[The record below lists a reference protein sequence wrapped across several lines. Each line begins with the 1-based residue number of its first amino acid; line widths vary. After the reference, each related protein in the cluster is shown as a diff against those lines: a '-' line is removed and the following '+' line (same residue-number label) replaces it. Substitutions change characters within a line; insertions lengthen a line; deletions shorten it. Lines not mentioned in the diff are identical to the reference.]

1 MDLVGIGTF
10 LVLIGAFMAF
20 VVMNKATAM
29 PDTEENLPRRVQLA
43 NQFNGWSM
51 VAFAGIFIS
60 FIGLLFT

>member
-29 PDTEENLPRRVQLA
+29 PDIEENLPRRVQLA
-43 NQFNGWSM
+43 NQFNGWST

-60 FIGLLFT
+60 FIGLFL